1 MMKQL
6 LFVDDE
12 PNLLDG
18 LQRSLRPMRHEW
30 NMTFVTSGAEALKAL
45 EQAPFDV
52 IVSDMRMPG
61 MDGAQLLNEV
71 QQHYPQIVRI
81 VLSGQSDRTRI
92 YQSIGATH
100 QYLAKPCESE
110 VLKTTV
116 KRACAL
122 RELLGNDSLRRL
134 VTGMKQIPSQP
145 TLYAEIKREAESKT
159 ASIEAI
165 GAIISKDM
173 GMTAKIL
180 QLVNSAYFGL
190 RSTVSTAEQAVNL
203 LGLDTVQ
210 ALVLTVHVFSQ
221 FTAMHGSRFNMD
233 RLWEVSTETGT
244 LARAIAKAEQVPAL
258 MIDQTY
264 AAGLLHDVGILVL
277 AANAMK
283 QYDAIAKTAHDQGI
297 PQWEVERQELGV
309 THADVGA
316 YLLGLW
322 GLGDPIIEAVAFHHH
337 PSDCVGS
344 TFSPL
349 TAVHVANVL
358 QEELSCQATGRVPS
372 QIDLVYLNTLHL
384 TDRLPHWQEIAGTVQ
399 PGEEKEK
406 SNG

>member
-1 MMKQL
+1 MKQL

-12 PNLLDG
+12 SKLLDG
-18 LQRSLRPMRHEW
+18 LQRLLRPMRHEW

-61 MDGAQLLNEV
+61 MDGAQLLTEV
-71 QQHYPQIVRI
+71 QQRHPQIIRI
-81 VLSGQSDRTRI
+81 VLSGQSDQERI

-100 QYLAKPCESE
+100 QYLSKPCESE
-110 VLKTTV
+110 VLKAV
-116 KRACAL
+116 VMRACAL
-122 RELLGNDSLRRL
+122 RDLLGNDSLRRL

-145 TLYAEIKREAESKT
+145 TLYAEIRREAESKT
-159 ASIEAI
+159 ASIGAI

-190 RSTVSTAEQAVNL
+190 RGTVSTAEQAVNL
-203 LGLDTVQ
+203 LDLDTVQ

-221 FTAMHGSRFNMD
+221 FTATHDSRFNMD
-233 RLWEVSTETGT
+233 RLWEVSMETGA
-244 LARAIAKAEQVPAL
+244 LARAIAKAEQASTL
-258 MIDQTY
+258 MTDQAYT
-264 AAGLLHDVGILVL
+264 AGLLHDVGILVL
-277 AANAMK
+277 AANVMK
-283 QYDAIAKTAHDQGI
+283 QYDAMAKTAHDQGI
-297 PQWEVERQELGV
+297 PLWEVERQELGV

-322 GLGDPIIEAVAFHHH
+322 GLGDPVIEAVAFHHH
-337 PSDCVGS
+337 PSDCVGN

-358 QEELSCQATGRVPS
+358 QEELSPRATGDVPS
-372 QIDLVYLNTLHL
+372 LIDVTYLDTLHL
-384 TDRLPHWQEIAGTVQ
+384 TDRLPHWREIAGTVRQ
-399 PGEEKEK
+399 GEEKERAH
-406 SNG
+406 G

>member
-1 MMKQL
+1 MKQL

-12 PNLLDG
+12 SKLLDG

-52 IVSDMRMPG
+52 IISDMRMPG

-71 QQHYPQIVRI
+71 QQRYPQIVRI
-81 VLSGQSDRTRI
+81 VLSGQSDQEMI

-100 QYLAKPCESE
+100 QHLAKPCASE
-110 VLKTTV
+110 VLKATV
-116 KRACAL
+116 MRACAL

-134 VTGMKQIPSQP
+134 VTGMQQIPSQP
-145 TLYAEIKREAESKT
+145 TLYAEVRREAESKT
-159 ASIEAI
+159 ASLKTIS
-165 GAIISKDM
+165 AIISKDM

-180 QLVNSAYFGL
+180 QLVNSAYFGFHG
-190 RSTVSTAEQAVNL
+190 RASTAEHAVNL

-221 FTAMHGSRFNMD
+221 FSSTHGSRFNIGH
-233 RLWEVSTETGT
+233 LWEASTETGA
-244 LARAIAKAEQVPAL
+244 LARAIAKAEQAPAL
-258 MIDQTY
+258 VIDQAYT
-264 AAGLLHDVGILVL
+264 AGLLHDVGILVF
-277 AANAMK
+277 AANLLTR
-283 QYDAIAKTAHDQGI
+283 YDAMLKTAHDQAI
-297 PQWEVERQELGV
+297 PVWEVERQELGA

-322 GLGDPIIEAVAFHHH
+322 GLGDPIVEAVAFHHH
-337 PSDCVGS
+337 PSNCVGN

-349 TAVHVANVL
+349 TAVHVSNVL
-358 QEELSCQATGRVPS
+358 QQELSQQATGDVPC
-372 QIDLVYLNTLHL
+372 QIDLTYLDTLHM
-384 TDRLPHWQEIAGTVQ
+384 TDRLPHWREVAGTVERA
-399 PGEEKEK
+399 GEKERAH
-406 SNG
+406 G

>member
-1 MMKQL
+1 MKQL

-12 PNLLDG
+12 SKLLDG
-18 LQRSLRPMRHEW
+18 LKRSLRPMRHEW
-30 NMTFVTSGAEALKAL
+30 NMTFVTSGAEALKTL

-71 QQHYPQIVRI
+71 QQRYPQIVRI
-81 VLSGQSDRTRI
+81 VLSGQSDQEMI
-92 YQSIGATH
+92 YQSISATH

-110 VLKTTV
+110 LLKATV
-116 KRACAL
+116 MRACAL

-134 VTGMKQIPSQP
+134 VTGMQQIPSQP
-145 TLYAEIKREAESKT
+145 TLYAEIRKEAESKT
-159 ASIEAI
+159 ASIKAI

-190 RSTVSTAEQAVNL
+190 RGTVSTAEQAVNL

-221 FTAMHGSRFNMD
+221 FTSTHGSRFNID
-233 RLWEVSTETGT
+233 RLWDASTETGS
-244 LARAIAKAEQVPAL
+244 LARAIAKAEQAPAL
-258 MIDQTY
+258 VIDQAYT
-264 AAGLLHDVGILVL
+264 AGLLHDVGMLVF
-277 AANAMK
+277 AANVLK
-283 QYDAIAKTAHDQGI
+283 RYDATLKTAHDQGI
-297 PQWEVERQELGV
+297 PVWEVERQEFGA

-322 GLGDPIIEAVAFHHH
+322 GLSDPIVEAVAFHHR
-337 PSDCVGS
+337 PSDCVES

-358 QEELSCQATGRVPS
+358 QEELSQPPTGDVTS
-372 QIDLVYLNTLHL
+372 QIDFTYLDRLHM
-384 TDRLPHWQEIAGTVQ
+384 TDQLPHWREVAGTVQ
-399 PGEEKEK
+399 RAAEKERAH
-406 SNG
+406 G

>member
-1 MMKQL
+1 MKQL

-12 PNLLDG
+12 SKLLDG

-30 NMTFVTSGAEALKAL
+30 NMTFVTSGAEALKVL

-52 IVSDMRMPG
+52 IISDMRMPG

-71 QQHYPQIVRI
+71 QQRYPQIVRI
-81 VLSGQSDRTRI
+81 VLSGQSDQEMI

-100 QYLAKPCESE
+100 QHLAKPCESE

-116 KRACAL
+116 MRACAL

-145 TLYAEIKREAESKT
+145 TLYAEIRREAESKT
-159 ASIEAI
+159 ASIGAI

-190 RSTVSTAEQAVNL
+190 RGTVSTAEQAVNL

-221 FTAMHGSRFNMD
+221 FTETHGSRFNMD
-233 RLWEVSTETGT
+233 RLWEVSTETGA
-244 LARAIAKAEQVPAL
+244 LARAIAKAEQAPAL
-258 MIDQTY
+258 MIDQAYT
-264 AAGLLHDVGILVL
+264 AGLLHDVGILVL
-277 AANAMK
+277 VANVMK
-283 QYDAIAKTAHDQGI
+283 QYDAMAKTAHDQGI
-297 PQWEVERQELGV
+297 PLWEVERQELGV

-322 GLGDPIIEAVAFHHH
+322 GLGDPVIEAVAFHHH
-337 PSDCVGS
+337 PSDCVGN

-358 QEELSCQATGRVPS
+358 QEELSPQATGGVPS
-372 QIDLVYLNTLHL
+372 LIDLTYLDTLHL
-384 TDRLPHWQEIAGTVQ
+384 TDRLPHWREVAGTAQ
-399 PGEEKEK
+399 QAAEKERAH
-406 SNG
+406 G

>member
-1 MMKQL
+1 MKQL

-12 PNLLDG
+12 SKLLDG
-18 LQRSLRPMRHEW
+18 LQRLLRPMRHEW

-61 MDGAQLLNEV
+61 MDGAQLLTEV
-71 QQHYPQIVRI
+71 QQRHPQIIRI
-81 VLSGQSDRTRI
+81 VLSGQSDQERI

-100 QYLAKPCESE
+100 QYLSKPCESE
-110 VLKTTV
+110 VLKAV
-116 KRACAL
+116 VMRACAL
-122 RELLGNDSLRRL
+122 RDLLGNDSLRRL

-145 TLYAEIKREAESKT
+145 TLYAEIRREAESKT
-159 ASIEAI
+159 ASIGAI

-190 RSTVSTAEQAVNL
+190 RGTVSTAEQAVNL

-221 FTAMHGSRFNMD
+221 FTATHDSRFNMD
-233 RLWEVSTETGT
+233 RLWEVSMETGA
-244 LARAIAKAEQVPAL
+244 LARAIAKAEQASTL
-258 MIDQTY
+258 MTDQAYT
-264 AAGLLHDVGILVL
+264 AGLLHDVGILVL
-277 AANAMK
+277 AANVMK
-283 QYDAIAKTAHDQGI
+283 QYDAMAKTAHDQGI
-297 PQWEVERQELGV
+297 PLWEVERQELGV

-322 GLGDPIIEAVAFHHH
+322 GLGDPVIEAVAFHHH
-337 PSDCVGS
+337 PSDCVGN

-358 QEELSCQATGRVPS
+358 QEELSPRATGDVPS
-372 QIDLVYLNTLHL
+372 LIDVTYLDTLHL
-384 TDRLPHWQEIAGTVQ
+384 TDRLPHWREIAGTVRQ
-399 PGEEKEK
+399 GEEKERAH
-406 SNG
+406 G

>member
-322 GLGDPIIEAVAFHHH
+322 GLGGPIIEAVAFHHH